1 MIEEQHVTHY
11 GSLIDPNATPLECL
25 LMHQYTECYL
35 YYSCLQEE
43 TDASIREIWA
53 RFFEAETAHLQLAA
67 RLLEQHEGTHWQEVI
82 PGGEFPALLSL
93 HSNIDYVRGVLAA
106 QVDLTAN
113 REVYV
118 PASKL
123 PDDSDFARYQAIVN
137 DKVEGVPSH
146 AVIERYM
153 ERFGTDYRFETGLNP
168 IEALQDRRHDNT
180 MVGRLMVPVGR

>member
-1 MIEEQHVTHY
+1 MIEEQHVTQY
-11 GSLIDPNATPLECL
+11 GSLIDPNTTPLECL

-43 TDASIREIWA
+43 TDASIRGIWQ
-53 RFFEAETAHLQLAA
+53 RFFEAETAHLHLAA
-67 RLLEQHEGTHWQEVI
+67 KLLEKYEGTHWQQVI
-82 PGGEFPALLSL
+82 PGGEFPSLVSL

-113 REVYV
+113 REAYV
-118 PASKL
+118 PVSKL

-137 DKVEGVPSH
+137 DRVESVPSH
-146 AVIERYM
+146 VVIERYM

-168 IEALQDRRHDNT
+168 IEALQDRRRDNT
-180 MVGRLMVPVGR
+180 EVGRPLVPAMR